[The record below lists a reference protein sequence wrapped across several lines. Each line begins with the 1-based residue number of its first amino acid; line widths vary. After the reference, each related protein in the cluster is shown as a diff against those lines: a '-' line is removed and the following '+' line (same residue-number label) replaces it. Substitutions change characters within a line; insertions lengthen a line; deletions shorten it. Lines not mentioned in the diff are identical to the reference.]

1 MTASAAAPSQ
11 LDLRAQFP
19 MLATSTYLV
28 SHSMGA
34 APLAAK
40 AALEAY
46 WEEWAAEGP
55 EAWEMWLPRIAEIAD
70 GIGAIVG
77 APAGSVFLGP
87 NVSVMQA
94 AIATCLDFNGE
105 RNEVVYEALQFPSV
119 TYVWKEW
126 ERYGARVRVVP
137 SDDGRTIPTERI
149 VEAITEKTA
158 IAVLS
163 HAYYV
168 SGALADI
175 RTIQAHCRSVGAL
188 LCVDA
193 YQTTGV
199 YPYDVTEW
207 DLDLVTG
214 GSHKW
219 LCGGPGCGFLYVK
232 PSLLE
237 RFRPAVTGWMAHE
250 HPFAFED
257 APIEHAHSMYRFGT
271 GTPTIPG
278 YVVAKPGHDFIRA
291 AGVENI
297 RAHSVRM
304 TTKIAEMALE
314 RGLRVN
320 SPLQPEHRAGWIG
333 IDFDDSENVCRKLIS
348 ERVFLDYRP
357 GCGLRVS
364 AHIYTSAGEI
374 DNFFSILDRLR
385 SLRS

>member
-1 MTASAAAPSQ
+1 
-11 LDLRAQFP
+11 
-19 MLATSTYLV
+19 
-28 SHSMGA
+28 MGA

-374 DNFFSILDRLR
+374 DNFFTILDRLR

>member
-1 MTASAAAPSQ
+1 MTASTAAPSQ
-11 LDLRAQFP
+11 LELRAQFP

-237 RFRPAVTGWMAHE
+237 QFRPAVTGWMAHE

-304 TTKIAEMALE
+304 TTKIVEMALE

-364 AHIYTSAGEI
+364 AHLYTSAGEI

>member
-1 MTASAAAPSQ
+1 MTPSATTPSQ
-11 LDLRAQFP
+11 LELRAQFP

-40 AALEAY
+40 AALESY

-55 EAWEMWLPRIAEIAD
+55 EAWEAWLPRIGEIAD

-87 NVSVMQA
+87 NVSVLQA
-94 AIATCLDFNGE
+94 AIATCLDFAGK

-149 VEAITEKTA
+149 VAAITEKTA

-237 RFRPAVTGWMAHE
+237 QFRPAVTGWMAHE

-320 SPLQPEHRAGWIG
+320 SPLQPERRAGWIG
-333 IDFDDSENVCRKLIS
+333 IDFNDSETVCRKLIA

-357 GCGLRVS
+357 GCGIRVS
-364 AHIYTSAGEI
+364 AHIYTSGEEI
-374 DNFFSILDRLR
+374 DNFYIILDRLR